1 MTKPITI
8 TLLFS
13 TAEQAQHVLEA
24 YHESMG
30 FGAISTGV
38 AVEQATYAP
47 GPAPTYPA
55 VVVDDDD
62 DAFTPGPT
70 PTYNPQ
76 PEAPAAEVDERGVPY
91 HPDFHSSSKKISKG
105 AWNRRRGHDSAAAD
119 AYEAGFLGNGA
130 AAGRPVTNGA
140 SPVAAHASPQI
151 SAPSVNAPGSL
162 PVTLAQF
169 QGLWTTLCNTGK
181 VFMTDQEHIMRN
193 WGDHPMGPAFQ
204 DPALR
209 QSAYDYLTTCSYRA

>member
-38 AVEQATYAP
+38 AVE
-47 GPAPTYPA
+47 A
-55 VVVDDDD
+55 VAVDDDD
-62 DAFTPGPT
+62 DAVTTPG
-70 PTYNPQ
+70 YN
-76 PEAPAAEVDERGVPY
+76 EAPTATEVDERGVPY

-119 AYEAGFLGNGA
+119 AYEARFVGNG
-130 AAGRPVTNGA
+130 AGRPVTNSA

-162 PVTLAQF
+162 PVTLVQF